1 MVGYSL
7 EESFTIQGSRKDW
20 IFIKIYGNRQPHTIG
35 LMELFDNIGGGERS
49 TKVDGNSEKTK
60 GDWCLACGL
69 LFLNLVLFHDYDT
82 NASYFCYRRKR
93 SSGSQQNQKSFIYH
107 RCQTLKYY
115 CTTNG
120 LLWLLYNVLES
131 NISPV
136 DERIKSTC
144 RWVRSNTRSV
154 L

>member
-60 GDWCLACGL
+60 GD
-69 LFLNLVLFHDYDT
+69 
-82 NASYFCYRRKR
+82 
-93 SSGSQQNQKSFIYH
+93 
-107 RCQTLKYY
+107 
-115 CTTNG
+115 
-120 LLWLLYNVLES
+120 
-131 NISPV
+131 
-136 DERIKSTC
+136 
-144 RWVRSNTRSV
+144 
-154 L
+154 